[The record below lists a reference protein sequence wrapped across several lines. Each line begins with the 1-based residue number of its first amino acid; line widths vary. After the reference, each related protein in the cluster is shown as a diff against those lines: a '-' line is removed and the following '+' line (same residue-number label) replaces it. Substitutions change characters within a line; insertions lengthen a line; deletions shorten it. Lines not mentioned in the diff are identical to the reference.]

1 MISMK
6 YMSLYYV
13 YLVVRCKLWDWKV
26 DWSVKASKINR
37 LLFFFSAEPVIVID
51 LYKSESKRLV
61 HSLKLEA
68 CQVWI

>member
-1 MISMK
+1 M
-6 YMSLYYV
+6 
-13 YLVVRCKLWDWKV
+13 YLVVCWRVWDWKV

-37 LLFFFSAEPVIVID
+37 LLFFLSAEPVILID
-51 LYKSESKRLV
+51 LYKSQSKRLV

>member
-1 MISMK
+1 
-6 YMSLYYV
+6 MSLCCM
-13 YLVVRCKLWDWKV
+13 YLVVHWRVWEWKV

-37 LLFFFSAEPVIVID
+37 SFFFSAEPVIVID
-51 LYKSESKRLV
+51 LNKSESKRLV